1 MIKIS
6 RRKGESIEIGADV
19 QVVMLGVKGN
29 RMSIGVVAP
38 SETRIERLGRDAPPM
53 KSEEGFASTPAA
65 SEDE

>member
-38 SETRIERLGRDAPPM
+38 SETRIERLGRDAPPL
-53 KSEEGFASTPAA
+53 KLEDESASTPTA